1 MIYSISIHR
10 PKPEHER
17 DVIDSMHRYGRAA
30 RSQSGLIEVHTLRAM
45 DEESP
50 VLVGLAIWESIEA
63 KERARE
69 ALDAAVGSDPFD
81 EWESGPLQHF
91 LLEEA

>member
-1 MIYSISIHR
+1 M
-10 PKPEHER
+10 
-17 DVIDSMHRYGRAA
+17 RA
-30 RSQSGLIEVHTLRAM
+30 V

-69 ALDAAVGSDPFD
+69 ALDVAVGSDSHSPKGS
-81 EWESGPLQHF
+81 EPLQHF